1 MAHHA
6 TGYSL
11 LGREKFRQGLG
22 FDFFAGLTAG
32 LDVKNLQGRI
42 DLNQNTDMG
51 VSTRPL
57 RGDGAALDSATQSE
71 DYIPLAEIGNRDID
85 ITIGHRTIG

>member
-6 TGYSL
+6 TSFGL
-11 LGREKFRQGLG
+11 LGREKFLQSLG

-42 DLNQNTDMG
+42 DLNQNTYMG
-51 VSTRPL
+51 VSACPL

-71 DYIPLAEIGNRDID
+71 DYIPLAEVGNRDID